1 MVLFHMRGHT
11 PTGCWHARAP
21 TAVGW
26 LGHNCGAVS
35 AFLCGMAQAL
45 DIWFGVWQKH
55 LSGRLAEL
63 EAGCFS
69 LGSASNPSDG

>member
-1 MVLFHMRGHT
+1 MALCRGANVS
-11 PTGCWHARAP
+11 GGLRRGER
-21 TAVGW
+21 GW